1 MDKLLM
7 LHYFNN
13 SLKWNSI
20 NHLMTTKMQR
30 TITKINLRGW
40 IWINRVNNQLYSQ
53 IHSKLQIIMNLK
65 TSILYF
71 KIRKIH
77 LLDSK
82 QRLKRKLSNSYLM
95 TVISQKCLALTPWE
109 KQWIKLINSNHQ
121 FFKRARH
128 WLISHPHLTSNQI
141 LSRIQASLQKIMK
154 SRNNLRGL
162 RNRFMIETQTRRQ
175 AKAANSQSLSKMGTT
190 LNIYHW

>member
-95 TVISQKCLALTPWE
+95 TVISQKCLASTPWVR
-109 KQWIKLINSNHQ
+109 QWIKLINSNHQ
-121 FFKRARH
+121 FFKRVRH
-128 WLISHPHLTSNQI
+128 WLINHPHLTSNQI
-141 LSRIQASLQKIMK
+141 LSRTQASLQKIMK
-154 SRNNLRGL
+154 SRNNMRRL
-162 RNRFMIETQTRRQ
+162 RNSFMIETQTRRQ